1 MCLSAL
7 GGCYV
12 STAFRLCC
20 VKYVLGDHE
29 SRSSGA
35 CSGGAS
41 CGYLRQGV
49 AVGAFDGVAE
59 AAHSMSRVRRERY
72 ALGWGSAFAEFVFE
86 HGSVCGFIVVGVTP
100 NEWGHPVHLQSCEW
114 CEIVRECIE

>member
-1 MCLSAL
+1 M
-7 GGCYV
+7 
-12 STAFRLCC
+12 R
-20 VKYVLGDHE
+20 
-29 SRSSGA
+29 
-35 CSGGAS
+35 GGAG

-72 ALGWGSAFAEFVFE
+72 ALGWGSDFAEFVFE
-86 HGSVCGFIVVGVTP
+86 HGSVCGFIVVGVTI
-100 NEWGHPVHLQSCEW
+100 NEWGHPVYLQSCEW